1 MIRVHSE
8 RLVPFLLGVTLS
20 VTTVEFAD
28 IQKLSDED
36 LRSRFRLPSSCRPA
50 LTALSTDPAISQV
63 TVAVDCRDDPT
74 APSPRSGAA
83 RPAR

>member
-8 RLVPFLLGVTLS
+8 RLVPLLLGVTLS

-28 IQKLSDED
+28 IQKLSDDD

-63 TVAVDCRDDPT
+63 MVAVDCRDEPT
-74 APSPRSGAA
+74 APSASPGAA
-83 RPAR
+83 RPSR